1 MQATSWVNRQN
12 MKVSERSQMGK
23 SSTLSV
29 PSMWKVRKADPRRQ
43 TVDSWLL
50 NAGVRTEYD

>member
-23 SSTLSV
+23 SSSLSV

-50 NAGVRTEYD
+50 NAGVRTECD